1 MAKEAPADSPALVR
15 RLGTWDAVLVTVGSV
30 LGTGIF
36 LTTADVARALPHAGL
51 ILLAWVAGGLL
62 TLAGALT
69 FAELGV
75 LFPRAGGQYHYLKEA
90 YGPLWGFLFGW
101 TCFLVI
107 MTGGI
112 AALAVGFGE
121 YLGFFLPFFSTKH
134 ELFRLPLG
142 PLTWAVNGGQL
153 AGALAIAFLTAVNC
167 VGLKEGARLQNAV
180 TLVKVGSIVGLALFG
195 LLGPAPARP
204 EYAAPLPGGGLLT
217 AFGVAMIAVLWS
229 YDGWYG
235 FTPLAGEARDPQH
248 TIPRGLIGGTAVIML
263 LYVLMNVLYVRV
275 LPIEDMA
282 GAGRIGEAAAA
293 VLFGPWGARIISAA
307 VVVSTFGC
315 LSATVLYA
323 ARIYLPMAQDGLFF
337 RGLASV
343 HPRHRVPVAS
353 LLAQGGWSVALTFS
367 GTYEQLYTYVM
378 FALFVFHAATG
389 AAVIALRRTRPDAP
403 RPYRT
408 WGYPWVPLLFIAWSL
423 VFVANTLLNKPLESG
438 IGLVLIALGLPAYLG
453 WRRRTPAHPPPP
465 ISG

>member
-1 MAKEAPADSPALVR
+1 MPQDTREDGAGLVR
-15 RLGTWDAVLVTVGSV
+15 RLGTWDAVLVTIGSV

-36 LTTADVARALPHAGL
+36 LTTSDVARALPHAGL
-51 ILLAWVAGGLL
+51 ILVAWFAGGLL

-69 FAELGV
+69 YAELGV

-107 MTGGI
+107 MCGGI

-134 ELFRLPLG
+134 ELFRVPLG
-142 PLTWAVNGGQL
+142 PVTWAVNGGQL

-167 VGLKEGARLQNAV
+167 LGLKEGSRVQNAV
-180 TLVKVGSIVGLALFG
+180 TVVKIGSIVGLALFG
-195 LLGPAPARP
+195 LFGPAPARP
-204 EYAAPLPGGGLLT
+204 DYTAPLPGGGLM
-217 AFGVAMIAVLWS
+217 AGFGMAMIAVLWS

-235 FTPLAGEARDPQH
+235 FTPLAGEARDPQL
-248 TIPRGLIGGTAVIML
+248 TIPRGLIGGTAVITV
-263 LYVLMNVLYVRV
+263 LYLLMNLLYVRV
-275 LPIEDMA
+275 LPIDAMTE
-282 GAGRIGEAAAA
+282 AGRIGEAAAA
-293 VLFGPWGARIISAA
+293 VLFGPWGARLISAA

-315 LSATVLYA
+315 LSATILYA

-337 RGLASV
+337 RSLASV
-343 HPRHRVPVAS
+343 HPRTLVPVS
-353 LLAQGGWSVALTFS
+353 CLLAQGAWAIALTFS
-367 GTYEQLYTYVM
+367 GTYEQLYTYVV

-389 AAVIALRRTRPDAP
+389 AAVMVLRRTRPELP

-408 WGYPWVPLLFIAWSL
+408 WGYPVVPLLFIGWSL
-423 VFVANTLLNKPLESG
+423 VFVGNTLVSKPMESG
-438 IGLVLIALGLPAYLG
+438 IGLLMVGLGVPAYLA
-453 WRRRTPAHPPPP
+453 WRRTPADL
-465 ISG
+465 